1 MPNQQKPKTL
11 NEALIEF
18 KKNAPKL
25 INTKTEHNY
34 SYLPLEMT
42 LDQLNPVLLEYGL
55 FVSQPFGVTP
65 QGQPTVI
72 TILRHVSG
80 EEIKGEIPLFIPMLP
95 ETTPQHKQMFAWGG
109 AITYARRYS
118 LKSILGLECDNDD
131 PETEDKKPQQ
141 RQGLRPSRPT
151 RGTGISRSPSG
162 LNKKTEPPKTSQK
175 KEESI
180 DPKVLDQIKV
190 RLADPHLSAD
200 NKNHAKKLYKAKFN
214 ISSENLAPSHIQT
227 KEQGDYMSQL
237 LDQYQ
242 SA

>member
-1 MPNQQKPKTL
+1 MPNQQQPKTL

-25 INTKTEHNY
+25 INTKPAHNY

-55 FVSQPFGVTP
+55 FVSQPFGISE

-141 RQGLRPSRPT
+141 KHSFSSNKK
-151 RGTGISRSPSG
+151 TGISRSPSS

>member
-1 MPNQQKPKTL
+1 
-11 NEALIEF
+11 
-18 KKNAPKL
+18 
-25 INTKTEHNY
+25 
-34 SYLPLEMT
+34 MT
-42 LDQLNPVLLEYGL
+42 LDQLNPVLLQYGL
-55 FVSQPFGVTP
+55 FVSQPFGISE

-118 LKSILGLECDNDD
+118 LKSILGLECDDDD

-141 RQGLRPSRPT
+141 KHNFSSNKK
-151 RGTGISRSPSG
+151 TGISRSPSG
-162 LNKKTEPPKTSQK
+162 LNKKPEPPKTSQK

-214 ISSENLAPSHIQT
+214 ISS
-227 KEQGDYMSQL
+227 
-237 LDQYQ
+237 
-242 SA
+242 